1 MERIFVGPFWDSIRF
16 AKSWV
21 QLHSFL
27 HGQKVGVR
35 FQLLLWLSA
44 THPFIRWCERGWY
57 AAKKL
62 RKLNAWSGFSILD
75 WFKHPTSSLNASVI
89 LSWGRWN
96 QLFFGTSEAISEN
109 INQTLKPP
117 NPRDKKQPKHMST
130 AQLLHTLFLGTSKKG
145 PFFKGPKRTVST
157 SYDHSLAV
165 SIDDTYLSNKSFYI
179 YGYGSKNP
187 LDRPA
192 VIRTSGTRG
201 LRKGAWSRGLQ
212 GAKWYDT
219 KCLHESVARPK
230 VTWKGGEIWNR
241 SSKFH
246 GLWIN
251 SLKQGRK
258 PNNHKFLTRRHAELV
273 VVWIGSGSVWIR
285 VWIGLGLG
293 LELNPIFLCMLQLGC
308 SVTRKGQ
315 QGEGSKWTPWLLGS
329 LALQQFQLG
338 S

>member
-62 RKLNAWSGFSILD
+62 QESLYRNVWKIECVKWYTSSTDLD
-75 WFKHPTSSLNASVI
+75 PTSSLNASVI

-96 QLFFGTSEAISEN
+96 QLFFGTSVAISEN

-117 NPRDKKQPKHMST
+117 NPRDKKISKHMST

-145 PFFKGPKRTVST
+145 TFFKGPKRTVST

-165 SIDDTYLSNKSFYI
+165 SIDDTYLSNKSF
-179 YGYGSKNP
+179 
-187 LDRPA
+187 
-192 VIRTSGTRG
+192 
-201 LRKGAWSRGLQ
+201 
-212 GAKWYDT
+212 
-219 KCLHESVARPK
+219 
-230 VTWKGGEIWNR
+230 
-241 SSKFH
+241 
-246 GLWIN
+246 
-251 SLKQGRK
+251 
-258 PNNHKFLTRRHAELV
+258 
-273 VVWIGSGSVWIR
+273 
-285 VWIGLGLG
+285 
-293 LELNPIFLCMLQLGC
+293 
-308 SVTRKGQ
+308 
-315 QGEGSKWTPWLLGS
+315 
-329 LALQQFQLG
+329 
-338 S
+338 